1 MITAKLK
8 HLRISPRKVRLVA
21 NLIRGLNVSEA
32 EKQLKFLP
40 KRAAEP
46 VLKLLNSAVAN
57 ALNNFK
63 ALKENLSVAKITV
76 DSGSTLKRW
85 MPRAMGRATP
95 VKKRTSHITIVLES
109 KEPLPVLPT
118 DRPIKKEDKKKEKTD
133 ASIVG
138 KKDLGLLEEVS
149 QPIEEKEEIKPK
161 LSTPNKPYQ
170 TTSQSKKKFFSR
182 QTFGNAQKRFRR
194 KAI

>member
-1 MITAKLK
+1 MITAKLR

-21 NLIRGLNVSEA
+21 DLIRGLKVSEA

-57 ALNNFK
+57 AINNFK
-63 ALKENLSVAKITV
+63 ALKENLFVAKITV

-95 VKKRTSHITIVLES
+95 IKKRTSHLTIVLES
-109 KEPLPVLPT
+109 KEPLPVKKEVE
-118 DRPIKKEDKKKEKTD
+118 RKEKIKPIEKKEDI
-133 ASIVG
+133 S
-138 KKDLGLLEEVS
+138 LLEEIS
-149 QPIEEKEEIKPK
+149 EPIEKREEIKPK
-161 LSTPNKPYQ
+161 SIAPDKPYQ
-170 TTSQSKKKFFSR
+170 ATSQSKKKFFSR

-194 KAI
+194 KSF